1 MNAMLSRKPTWKVEF
16 GLFNS
21 WPLRVVGPFALSAIG
36 WQMATS
42 SPYIMSKVRM
52 AVASN
57 PLIMASDVGSNLTVV
72 HISDERQTGIITH
85 SFLRK
90 TVCFKANFL
99 ISPGNSLLSTDVL
112 LSPKMCDSGGV
123 SELEPAFRR
132 VDFFQWKRRDE
143 TLRNMTE
150 TTTAIDNR
158 SENIETREIV

>member
-1 MNAMLSRKPTWKVEF
+1 
-16 GLFNS
+16 
-21 WPLRVVGPFALSAIG
+21 
-36 WQMATS
+36 MATS
-42 SPYIMSKVRM
+42 SPYITSKVRM

-72 HISDERQTGIITH
+72 HVSNDRQTSIITH

-90 TVCFKANFL
+90 TVCFKAYFL

-112 LSPKMCDSGGV
+112 LSPKMCDGGGG
-123 SELEPAFRR
+123 SELELALHR

-150 TTTAIDNR
+150 MATVIDNR
-158 SENIETREIV
+158 SENIETKEIV